1 MLLSHEAF
9 WESYVGGGKCVRKI
23 FCRIVTVNEMQVGF
37 MHEKGIID
45 VFILRRLQDEYCAN
59 GKSCI
64 YFVDL
69 EKSFDGLPQK
79 VLQWVIRK
87 KGISE
92 VLVRLTINLY
102 EGAKTRIGVDFELSE
117 VEVGM
122 HQGFVLSPFPFVQ
135 LW

>member
-1 MLLSHEAF
+1 
-9 WESYVGGGKCVRKI
+9 
-23 FCRIVTVNEMQVGF
+23 MQVGF

-79 VLQWVIRK
+79 VLQWVMRK

-122 HQGFVLSPFPFVQ
+122 HQGFVLSPFPFAIVVDVIFKLVRGGVLSELLYIDDLILLIEMIQ
-135 LW
+135 E